1 MKNNRRAMLL
11 AALCF
16 LLLLAVGA
24 GVLAQS
30 SARFNLAWHV
40 VGSGGG
46 ESSSAGYRVN
56 GTIGQSMAGPPDAV
70 GATHT
75 VTGGYWVVGVRRIT
89 YLPVVANP

>member
-1 MKNNRRAMLL
+1 MKNNRWAMLL
-11 AALCF
+11 AALCL

-30 SARFNLAWHV
+30 SARFNLEWHF

-46 ESSSAGYRVN
+46 QSSSTGYRVN
-56 GTIGQSMAGPPDAV
+56 GTIGQSMAGPPEAV
-70 GATHT
+70 GATHS
-75 VTGGYWVVGVRRIT
+75 VTGGYWVVDVRSIT